1 MSAERSADA
10 GTAPRAGEDGQGRAI
25 LEVDGHV
32 ATLTIDSPPLNVI
45 TAPVRADLHRAL
57 DALEQHRDI
66 RALVVTGQGDRAFCA
81 GADLAEEADL
91 TPESVRQFLEED
103 NGVYDRIAALS
114 YPSIAAIN
122 GHCMGGGFELALAC
136 DLRVAADDA
145 LLRAAGVRIG
155 LVVSTT
161 RLVRL
166 AGLAVASDIVLTGRT
181 FTGAEAR
188 ELHIVA
194 RSVRRDEVVAEAMT
208 MAEEIAS
215 RAPLAVARAKVSMRE
230 AMELGFDEAY
240 GRELDH
246 FVALSGTSDHKHA
259 IEAFFRRQTPVFH
272 GR

>member
-1 MSAERSADA
+1 MTSNDQHQQRTDA
-10 GTAPRAGEDGQGRAI
+10 PETEQGRAV

-32 ATLTIDSPPLNVI
+32 ATLTIHNAPLNII

-57 DALEQHRDI
+57 DELERQEDI

-103 NGVYDRIAALS
+103 NGVYDRIAAMPF
-114 YPSIAAIN
+114 PSIAAVN

-166 AGLAVASDIVLTGRT
+166 VGLAVASDIILTGRT
-181 FTGAEAR
+181 FTGAEAHA
-188 ELHIVA
+188 LHIVA
-194 RSVRRDEVVAEAMT
+194 RSVPRSEVLPAALE
-208 MAEEIAS
+208 MAQEIAS
-215 RAPLAVARAKVSMRE
+215 RAPLAVARAKVSMQE
-230 AMELGFDEAY
+230 AMEHSFEEAY

-246 FVALSGTSDHKHA
+246 FVALSDTADHKHA
-259 IEAFFRRQTPVFH
+259 IDAFFHRQTPVFR

>member
-1 MSAERSADA
+1 MSTQH
-10 GTAPRAGEDGQGRAI
+10 GTGSRTESQTREQEAGRAI
-25 LEVDGHV
+25 LEVEGHV
-32 ATLTIDSPPLNVI
+32 ATLTIDNPPLNVI

-57 DALEQHRDI
+57 DELEQHQDV
-66 RALVVTGQGDRAFCA
+66 RALIVTGAGDRAFCA

-114 YPSIAAIN
+114 YPSIAAVN

-188 ELHIVA
+188 ELHIAA
-194 RSVRRDEVVAEAMT
+194 RSVPREEVVAAARA

-215 RAPLAVARAKVSMRE
+215 RAPLAVARAKVSMQE

-246 FVALSGTSDHKHA
+246 FVALSDTLDHKHA
-259 IEAFFRRQTPVFH
+259 IDAFFRRETPVFH